1 MFKIFFLLAI
11 LGYGIYRFGRKIY
24 QVARVIAGVGDAIAQ
39 KQAQQQAKNT
49 PPPPQYQDKNSNIKV
64 YSSDKKQ
71 RKDFSDGEYIDYE
84 EVK

>member
-1 MFKIFFLLAI
+1 MFKILFFIAI
-11 LGYGIYRFGRKIY
+11 IGYGIYRFGRKIY

-39 KQAQQQAKNT
+39 KKAQQQSKNT
-49 PPPPQYQDKNSNIKV
+49 PPPPQYQDKDSNIKV

-71 RKDFSDGEYIDYE
+71 RKDFADGEYIDYE